1 MALIKEINEL
11 RREVKTLK
19 HTASSG
25 GSTGAGRKG
34 PEGGPR
40 RMLKDAQAI
49 TVTPAVDN
57 TSAELRQEL
66 DTLRRHVDMLHAELA
81 ARWAS
86 AIAQL
91 APVGVW
97 EQASLVASA
106 VAQREKPGFCSL
118 TWGL

>member
-1 MALIKEINEL
+1 MIKEINEL

-40 RMLKDAQAI
+40 RISKDAQAV

-81 ARWAS
+81 ARWAF

-97 EQASLVASA
+97 DQA
-106 VAQREKPGFCSL
+106 
-118 TWGL
+118 W